1 MTMNQD
7 FLNKKFNAY
16 KTRLETLLLQLQ
28 QLALDIGGREQHEIA
43 RNLSAKLNEPF
54 LFVVVG
60 EVKSGKSSFI
70 NALLQEDVCKV
81 DPAPCTDRVQQIVYA
96 EKNEERESSQH
107 FTRLG
112 RPLEILKTIAI
123 VDTPGTNT
131 VIEHHQEITE
141 KFIPYSDLV
150 IFVFPA
156 RNPHTLSAWN
166 LLAFVSAE
174 WHRKVIFVLQQA
186 DTASAHE
193 LDVNL
198 KSVNDYA
205 KKKSILAPQIFCTS
219 AKWEAEKDARSGF
232 EQIRAFIRETVT
244 GGRHYGQKLQ
254 ANAAAAEQ
262 VAGSLKKNLDGQK
275 EQLDID
281 LKAQEKIQTRLSLG
295 KDKSTYEIDAL
306 IQLLVS
312 NYNRI
317 ANYIKEDFREGLSL
331 TSIISKSLA
340 AIFKQDKSIE
350 TWIASLRKHFEEKLT
365 ASIEEISRDGAR
377 HFMESINLLLH
388 DLLAMLENSKLPRS
402 REIDLLTKVGESRLE
417 VIDDVASRVANLMK
431 DESFINALMPAMT
444 MQDVG
449 KAFVGGSSLAVLGTI
464 IALSTKAMFLDI
476 TGGAVAASGL
486 AIAGGT
492 LFARKKSIIKK
503 FNEDLDK
510 NEERFAAELRS
521 KLTAKLK
528 LIYDRIDREFEPLYQ
543 HVDQEKRRILP
554 LVERNEALLQQLRKL
569 SEEISAT

>member
-1 MTMNQD
+1 MNLID
-7 FLNKKFNAY
+7 EKYRAY
-16 KTRLETLLLQLQ
+16 KTRLAASLQQLQ
-28 QLALDIGGREQHEIA
+28 QLALDVGGQEQHEIA
-43 RNLSAKLNEPF
+43 RNLGAKLNEPF

-70 NALLQEDVCKV
+70 NALLQEEICKV

-96 EKNEERESSQH
+96 EKNAEQEASPH
-107 FTRLG
+107 FIRLG

-131 VIEHHQEITE
+131 VIEHHQQITE

-156 RNPHTLSAWN
+156 RNPHTQSAWN
-166 LLAFVSAE
+166 LLSFVSAE
-174 WHRKVIFVLQQA
+174 WHRKVIFILQQT

-193 LDVNL
+193 LAVNL
-198 KSVNDYA
+198 KSVNEYA
-205 KKKSILAPQIFCTS
+205 GKRGILTPQIFCTS
-219 AKWEAEKDARSGF
+219 AKWEAEHDARSGF
-232 EQIRAFIRETVT
+232 DKIREFIRETVT
-244 GGRHYGQKLQ
+244 GGKHYSQKLQ

-262 VAGSLKKNLDGQK
+262 VGGSLKKNLEGQK
-275 EQLDID
+275 QQLEID
-281 LKAQEKIQTRLSLG
+281 LKVQEKIQTRLTLG

-317 ANYIKEDFREGLSL
+317 ANYIKDDFREGLSL
-331 TSIISKSLA
+331 TSIISKSFA

-350 TWIASLRKHFEEKLT
+350 VWIASLRKRFEEKLT
-365 ASIEEISRDGAR
+365 TAIDEISRDGAR

-388 DLLAMLENSKLPRS
+388 DLLATLETSKLPRS

-417 VIDDVASRVANLMK
+417 VIDDVESRVKNLMK
-431 DESFINALMPAMT
+431 DESFFNALMPAMT
-444 MQDVG
+444 MQNVG
-449 KAFVGGSSLAVLGTI
+449 KAFVGGGSLAVLGTI
-464 IALSTKAMFLDI
+464 IAFSTKAMFFDI

-492 LFARKKSIIKK
+492 LFAKKKSIIAK

-510 NEERFAAELRS
+510 NETRFAAELRD
-521 KLTAKLK
+521 KLAAKLK
-528 LIYDRIDREFEPLYQ
+528 LLYDRIDREFEPLYQ
-543 HVDQEKRRILP
+543 HVDQEKRRLLP
-554 LVERNEALLQQLRKL
+554 LVERNEALLAELRKL
-569 SEEISAT
+569 AEEIKKE

>member
-1 MTMNQD
+1 MKL
-7 FLNKKFNAY
+7 LNEKYSACKA
-16 KTRLETLLLQLQ
+16 RLNELLQQLQ
-28 QLALDIGGREQHEIA
+28 QLALDVGGHEQREIA
-43 RNLSAKLNEPF
+43 RNLGAKLNEPF

-70 NALLQEDVCKV
+70 NALLQEAICKV

-96 EKNEERESSQH
+96 EKNEAQESSQH
-107 FTRLG
+107 FIRLG

-131 VIEHHQEITE
+131 VIERHQEITE

-156 RNPHTLSAWN
+156 RNPHTQSAWN
-166 LLAFVSAE
+166 LLAFVSEE

-186 DTASAHE
+186 DTASEHE
-193 LDVNL
+193 LDINI
-198 KSVNDYA
+198 KSVHEYA
-205 KKKSILAPQIFCTS
+205 RKRNIHSPRLFCTS
-219 AKWEAEKDARSGF
+219 AKWEAEKDSRSGF
-232 EQIRAFIRETVT
+232 DQIRAFIRETVT

-254 ANAAAAEQ
+254 ANVTSAEQ
-262 VAGSLKKNLDGQK
+262 VAGSLKKNLAGQK
-275 EQLDID
+275 QQLDID
-281 LKAQEKIQTRLSLG
+281 LKVQEKIQTRLSLG

-331 TSIISKSLA
+331 TSIISKSFA
-340 AIFKQDKSIE
+340 AIFKGDKSIE
-350 TWIASLRKHFEEKLT
+350 AWIASLRKRFEEKLT
-365 ASIEEISRDGAR
+365 ASIEEVSRDGAR

-388 DLLAMLENSKLPRS
+388 DLLATLENSKLPRT
-402 REIDLLTKVGESRLE
+402 REIELLTKVGESRLE

-431 DESFINALMPAMT
+431 DESFLNALTPAMT

-449 KAFVGGSSLAVLGTI
+449 KAFVGGGSLAVLGTI

-510 NEERFAAELRS
+510 NEERFAAELRN
-521 KLTAKLK
+521 KLSAKLK

-543 HVDQEKRRILP
+543 HVDQEKRRIIP

-569 SEEISAT
+569 SEEIN